1 MVDLVSPAFYAAL
14 GDGRYRSTERTQG
27 PWSIELQHAGPPCAL
42 LTRSLEA
49 CAPRE
54 DASISRVTV
63 EILGPVPVAEL
74 EVRAEVERPG
84 RSVELLRAELSAGGR
99 VAMRASAWRLAGAPV
114 EAGPAE
120 PEAPAL
126 PAAESEPPAHIAGT
140 GYLQSVEWRNV
151 DGNWQE
157 PGPAAVWARPRV
169 PLVEGEEMSGLQR
182 LLCVADSCSGIS
194 AALPWA
200 GWLFIN
206 TDLSIHVTRPPRGD
220 WILLDAVTRIAKG
233 GAGLASA
240 ALGDEH
246 GVFGRSA
253 QTLLVRELT
262 GAGAS

>member
-1 MVDLVSPAFYAAL
+1 MTELVSPAFYESL
-14 GDGRYRSTERTQG
+14 GDGRFRSTERTEG
-27 PWSIELQHAGPPCAL
+27 PWSKELQHAGPPCAL
-42 LTRSLEA
+42 LGRAFEA
-49 CAPRE
+49 CEPRSG
-54 DASISRVTV
+54 ALISRITV

-74 EVRAEVERPG
+74 RVSAAVERPG

-120 PEAPAL
+120 DPPPPRPL
-126 PAAESEPPAHIAGT
+126 AESAPPEHIADT
-140 GYLQSVEWRNV
+140 GYLQSIEWRNV
-151 DGNWQE
+151 QGDWQN
-157 PGPAAVWARPRV
+157 PGPATVWARPRV
-169 PLVEGEEMSGLQR
+169 PLVEGEAMSGLQR

-206 TDLSIHVTRPPRGD
+206 TDLSIHLTREPRGD
-220 WILLDAVTRIAKG
+220 WILLDAVTRISEG

-240 ALGDEH
+240 ALGDDA

-253 QTLLVRELT
+253 QTLLVRR
-262 GAGAS
+262 AG